1 MSKHDNPNGT
11 SDRLSPAAA
20 LARLREGN
28 KKFLAGTV
36 PLAVDA
42 AFRRGL
48 VAGGQKPYACIVA
61 CSDSRVVPEAIFCAG
76 LGELFVIRTAG
87 NTISESELATVAYAV
102 NHLHV
107 PLIAV
112 MGHTHCGAVEAA
124 LSETEDED
132 VRHIVENIREAIGSE
147 TDPRRAERLNAEV
160 WARKIAAKRNLR
172 AEVRSGQEMVLA
184 ALYDT
189 ETGEVSFIEN
199 EGELLAN

>member
-1 MSKHDNPNGT
+1 MSKHDSTNGT

-36 PLAVDA
+36 PLAADA

-48 VAGGQKPYACIVA
+48 VAGGQQPYACIVA

-76 LGELFVIRTAG
+76 LGEIFD
-87 NTISESELATVAYAV
+87 LATVAYAV

-160 WARKIAAKRNLR
+160 WARKIAAKRNPR

-189 ETGEVSFIEN
+189 ETG
-199 EGELLAN
+199 